1 MSNKSPS
8 IDETFKSLERL
19 KELQEGKKPKKK
31 KPKAKKPKPLVEARN
46 GGKIGDKFVANGYK
60 GF

>member
-1 MSNKSPS
+1 MSDTSP
-8 IDETFKSLERL
+8 II
-19 KELQEGKKPKKK
+19 GKKRN
-31 KPKAKKPKPLVEARN
+31 AKKPKPLIEARN